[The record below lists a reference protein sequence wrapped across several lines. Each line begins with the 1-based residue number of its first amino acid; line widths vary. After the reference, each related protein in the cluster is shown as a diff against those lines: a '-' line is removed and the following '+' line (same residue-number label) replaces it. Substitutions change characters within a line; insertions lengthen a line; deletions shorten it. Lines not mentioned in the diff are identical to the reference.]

1 MVVVDVLRRA
11 FPAQRAEAALLSDE
25 PVVVS
30 DGDAVATHEVVVAG
44 TAVAL
49 P

>member
-1 MVVVDVLRRA
+1 MVVVDVLRCA
-11 FPAQRAEAALLSDE
+11 IPAQSAEAALLSDE

-30 DGDAVATHEVVVAG
+30 DSDAVTAHEVVVAG
-44 TAVAL
+44 TAVPL